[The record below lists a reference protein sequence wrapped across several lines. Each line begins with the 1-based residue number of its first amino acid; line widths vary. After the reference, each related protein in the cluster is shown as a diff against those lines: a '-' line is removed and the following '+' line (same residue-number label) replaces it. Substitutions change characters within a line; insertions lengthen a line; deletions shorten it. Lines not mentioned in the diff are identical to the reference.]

1 MKYVLID
8 TANLFFR
15 ARHVAFR
22 AADEWEKVGYA
33 LHITLSA
40 VNKVVNKF
48 GADHVVF
55 ALEGRS
61 WRKDVYAP
69 YKRNRSDARAA
80 QTEKE
85 QAEDKLFWETFDH
98 LTKYLAESTNCS
110 VVRNENAEADDII
123 ARWIALHPQDHHV
136 IISSDTDFVQLLAE
150 NVDQYNG
157 ITDELLTVRG
167 IFDAKGKPVIDKKTK
182 LPKTI
187 PDPQWLLFE
196 KCMRGDTSDNVFSA
210 YPGVRVKG
218 TKNKVGLTEA
228 FEDRNKQGYAWNN
241 LMLQRWTDP
250 DGVEHR
256 VLDDYER
263 NRLLIDLNAQPVE
276 IKQAVDGSI
285 RTMISHKDV
294 GQVGI
299 RFMKFCG
306 KYELVKAS
314 ESAEQYARWLNETY
328 KGVLDDCSETSNS

>member
-80 QTEKE
+80 QNEKE

-110 VVRNENAEADDII
+110 VIRNENAEADDII
-123 ARWIALHPQDHHV
+123 ARWIALHPQDHHT

-157 ITDELLTVRG
+157 ITDELLTIRG

-182 LPKTI
+182 EPKVI
-187 PDPQWLLFE
+187 PNPEWLLFE
-196 KCMRGDTSDNVFSA
+196 KCMRGDSSDNVFSA
-210 YPGVRVKG
+210 FPGVRVKG

-228 FEDRNKQGYAWNN
+228 FEDRSKQGYAWNN
-241 LMLQRWTDP
+241 IMLQRWTDP
-250 DGVEHR
+250 DGAEHR

-263 NRLLIDLNAQPVE
+263 NRMLIDLTAQPVK
-276 IKQAVDGSI
+276 IKQAVDDSI
-285 RTMISHKDV
+285 CSMISHKDI

-306 KYELVKAS
+306 RYELTKAS

-328 KGVLDDCSETSNS
+328 KGVLDDRS